1 MESKIQ
7 MFFLFVFANQV
18 WGNMYQD
25 YQEEKFNFKLEEK
38 RQLSNY
44 SSLIRSAILGPV
56 SGYEIDD
63 DPITRAGFRFQVSRL
78 QGFDEVAGE
87 MKLIS
92 SVFIFWSDFRLSWN
106 PYSISVYQEKTGS
119 SFTIAFLEI
128 MLKEIWKPHISLFNP
143 VNAMD
148 IFKEREYEKAIVH
161 EEGFVY
167 YDGLLKTETF
177 CQPNLKNFP
186 FDEHDCSVQFI
197 ATSTVITNIMNKKP
211 KLFDDN
217 AKWIYYQQDP
227 CDLDLAPSRYGAQ
240 QNKERR
246 IIVFP
251 IKIIRR
257 PSFLF
262 VNIAV
267 PLLVLSVLNTVVYFI
282 PTVPQDRLSFSIAL
296 LLSFTVYLIY
306 VAELI
311 PETSNPVP
319 LIIYFLVF
327 QFLLSAFITCTSF
340 VTALLNQKIGEIS
353 IPQTISRILRGF
365 RKKCVRGVK
374 QDAKDTKMKTIEEQD
389 LKNELSEES
398 IPEGNS
404 ASGNIAWRSI
414 SLFFDKVCLT
424 IIVLVLVLEIIPF
437 VYLAS
442 QLTAVVEPV
451 SESNI
456 CQENPVNGISSFLC
470 VDNVTECIA
479 LDLIR

>member
-1 MESKIQ
+1 
-7 MFFLFVFANQV
+7 
-18 WGNMYQD
+18 
-25 YQEEKFNFKLEEK
+25 
-38 RQLSNY
+38 
-44 SSLIRSAILGPV
+44 
-56 SGYEIDD
+56 
-63 DPITRAGFRFQVSRL
+63 
-78 QGFDEVAGE
+78 
-87 MKLIS
+87 
-92 SVFIFWSDFRLSWN
+92 
-106 PYSISVYQEKTGS
+106 
-119 SFTIAFLEI
+119 
-128 MLKEIWKPHISLFNP
+128 
-143 VNAMD
+143 MD

-161 EEGFVY
+161 EEGFVN

-282 PTVPQDRLSFSIAL
+282 PAVPQDRLSFSIAL

-311 PETSNPVP
+311 PATCNPAP

-340 VTALLNQKIGEIS
+340 VTALLHQKNGEMS

-365 RKKCVRGVK
+365 RKKRVRGVK
-374 QDAKDTKMKTIEEQD
+374 QDDTKMKTIEEQD

-398 IPEGNS
+398 IPDGNY
-404 ASGNIAWRSI
+404 IAWRSI

-424 IIVLVLVLEIIPF
+424 VIVLVLVLEIISF

-442 QLTAVVEPV
+442 QLTAAEEPI
-451 SESNI
+451 SKSNI
-456 CQENPVNGISSFLC
+456 CQENPVNGISSVFC
-470 VDNVTECIA
+470 
-479 LDLIR
+479 